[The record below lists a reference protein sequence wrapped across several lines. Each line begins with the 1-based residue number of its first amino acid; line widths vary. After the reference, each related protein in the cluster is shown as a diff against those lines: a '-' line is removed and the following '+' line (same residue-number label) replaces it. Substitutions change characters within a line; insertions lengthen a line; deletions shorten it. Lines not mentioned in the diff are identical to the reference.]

1 MQANDKN
8 KEKID
13 EVIHK
18 YIGQQSA
25 MGKCSAD
32 WRKAKK
38 QIEADAKMKKELIA
52 KLQTL
57 I

>member
-1 MQANDKN
+1 MNGKRRKAKQDRQN
-8 KEKID
+8 
-13 EVIHK
+13 
-18 YIGQQSA
+18 S
-25 MGKCSAD
+25 GKCSAD